1 VKGRDRCRARTL
13 FPREARS
20 VGGRELRALPDTLTV
35 EEVAELLR
43 SQAVTRLTSGRK
55 LGDPEPLPEAGL
67 IYCVGILLADP
78 QEEEAGA

>member
-1 VKGRDRCRARTL
+1 M
-13 FPREARS
+13 
-20 VGGRELRALPDTLTV
+20 GGRELRALPDTLTV